1 MVDVILVLLFVEVQ
15 LTYNYNNFM
24 LKVENFIGDD
34 MKNIGMDNVSII
46 LEKNFIKVFVVEIGT
61 LLKKEN

>member
-1 MVDVILVLLFVEVQ
+1 
-15 LTYNYNNFM
+15 M